1 MLDRETKTIQT
12 PGGHEVVLKEWV
24 NGKEIQQIENLI
36 YKNFDIQGARENP
49 NFKLNTSFLTEQTNK
64 TLEMVV
70 VSIDGKTE
78 NILEEILVLKA
89 KDYKFIVTEANK
101 VIEGLDEEKKTA

>member
-1 MLDRETKTIQT
+1 MADRETKTITT
-12 PGGHEVVLKEWV
+12 PAGHEVVLKEWV

-64 TLEMVV
+64 TLELVV

-78 NILEEILVLKA
+78 NILEEILALKV